1 MQERPRR
8 VDLAR
13 GIPREEL
20 QREQRRA
27 AAGRALVVEPALE
40 ELDLLAKA
48 KLPDRAIRDGPQAV
62 VLAARRA
69 LDLVLPVPAEIGDLA
84 LVTRLRVGVGLR
96 GCLGEVQEDEPPL
109 SERGSGPT

>member
-1 MQERPRR
+1 VEHRPRR
-8 VDLAR
+8 VHGTRRVAR
-13 GIPREEL
+13 QEL
-20 QREQRRA
+20 EGDQRRA
-27 AAGRALVVEPALE
+27 AAGRALVVQATLE

-109 SERGSGPT
+109 SERGAGPT